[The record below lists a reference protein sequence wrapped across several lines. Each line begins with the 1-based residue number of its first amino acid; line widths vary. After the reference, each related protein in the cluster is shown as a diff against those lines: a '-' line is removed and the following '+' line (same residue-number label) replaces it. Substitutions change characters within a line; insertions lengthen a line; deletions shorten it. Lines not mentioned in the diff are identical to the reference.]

1 VRNMERKVRKIMTK
15 EEDKVELEEC
25 LWGKLRKNGYKNV
38 KTRKRKTR
46 SRGKKEM
53 KEEYM
58 D

>member
-1 VRNMERKVRKIMTK
+1 MERKVRKIMTK